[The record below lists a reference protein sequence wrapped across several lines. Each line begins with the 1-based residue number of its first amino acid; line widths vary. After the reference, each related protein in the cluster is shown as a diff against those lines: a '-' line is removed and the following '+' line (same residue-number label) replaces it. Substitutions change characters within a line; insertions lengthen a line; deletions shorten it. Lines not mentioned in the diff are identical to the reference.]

1 MAVKPYHTERTKKEE
16 VREMFDR
23 IAPRY
28 DLLNHVLSLDIDKLW
43 RRRVVAEVARSAPRE
58 VLDVATGTGDL
69 ALGMARR
76 MPECRITGV
85 DLSERMLAEARRKAA
100 ARKLDDRT
108 TFEQGDAEHLAAA
121 DGAFD
126 AVTVAFGVRNF
137 GDLDAGLRELAR
149 VTRPGGRA
157 VILEFSQP
165 RNRVIRALY
174 GFYAGHILPRIGGA
188 VSRDRQAYDYLPA
201 SVQAFPAP
209 EAFCSRMLHAGFA
222 EVRVRSL
229 SCGIAHIYI
238 GYNFPPK

>member
-1 MAVKPYHTERTKKEE
+1 MTVKPYHTERTKKEE

-28 DLLNHVLSLDIDKLW
+28 DLLNHVLSLEIDKLW
-43 RRRVVAEVARSAPRE
+43 RRRVVAEVARTAPRE

-165 RNRVIRALY
+165 RNRVIRAFY

-201 SVQAFPAP
+201 SVRVFPAP
-209 EAFCSRMLHAGFA
+209 EEFCTRMLQAGFA

-229 SCGIAHIYI
+229 SCEIAHIYI
-238 GYNFPPK
+238 GYNFTPK